1 MVPKIMDG
9 VQDSAGHLLRI
20 SMPDIKK
27 FRIFGSQRVSMNS
40 KTPYTDATQCKKQ
53 TDHVR
58 RPMNAFMVWSQME
71 RKKICSQFPDMH
83 NAEISK
89 RLGREWKMLSDVDK
103 SPFVEEAERLRILHM
118 QQYPDYKYRPRKKA
132 KIHCSNKQTT
142 PRSTSS
148 GSVLT
153 NKSRSSKSRNAKCGR
168 PRTRPHK
175 NMDSS
180 RAVYNASRVSS
191 GLITKPLNSALIAKS
206 VNTSLVAKPST
217 VTSYH
222 PLTPPSSDAS
232 SPETFFNDHHSL
244 CKRPIKIEPSSPESA
259 TIPSAMTSPLPVPT
273 VTVKTEP
280 VDDYPTNF
288 NVTTTTNNNNAIT
301 TNFSSNNT
309 SELEDLDKFFF
320 TSEWETTFPDIDMV
334 APLDLGVGFMDTKKD
349 TLFQF
354 PDFGCDFI
362 GDDGTLAG
370 LLDPSTIQDLAAI

>member
-9 VQDSAGHLLRI
+9 VQDSAGHLVRI
-20 SMPDIKK
+20 PLPDIKK

-132 KIHCSNKQTT
+132 KMQCNSKQT
-142 PRSTSS
+142 PRST

-153 NKSRSSKSRNAKCGR
+153 NKSRPSEAAVRSSKSRNSKGGR

-175 NMDSS
+175 NMDNS
-180 RAVYNASRVSS
+180 RAIYNASRAS
-191 GLITKPLNSALIAKS
+191 GALIAKPAHTTLIAKS
-206 VNTSLVAKPST
+206 VSSALAAKPST
-217 VTSYH
+217 VSSYH

-232 SPETFFNDHHSL
+232 SPETFYNDHHNL

-259 TIPSAMTSPLPVPT
+259 SIPSAMTSPLPAPT
-273 VTVKTEP
+273 VTVKVEP
-280 VDDYPTNF
+280 MDDYPTNF
-288 NVTTTTNNNNAIT
+288 NTATNNNI
-301 TNFSSNNT
+301 NNT

-320 TSEWETTFPDIDMV
+320 TSEWETFPDIEIV

-349 TLFQF
+349 SLFHF
-354 PDFGCDFI
+354 PDFGCDFM